1 MSVFVDKNSRVAVQG
16 MTGKEGSYWT
26 KLMKDMGT
34 QVVFGCTPG
43 KEGQDVAG
51 IPVYHTMRRG
61 MKDHP
66 ADVSMVF
73 VPPRFAKDAVFE
85 ALDAGIRKICVTADG
100 IPVQEAIQIR
110 KAALSCG
117 AMVVGGNTTG
127 IISVGE
133 ALLGMIP
140 YWIDSVYKKGHIG
153 VMTRSGSLTNEVT
166 ANIVKGGFGVTTLLG
181 VGGDPVPG
189 TRFAELLPMYEADP
203 DTHALVMI
211 GELGGSMEE
220 EVAEAIEAKIFT
232 KPVLAFMGG
241 RNAPAGKR
249 MGHAGAIASGG
260 HGTVAG
266 KTAAL
271 RRAGAMVASRA
282 SEVGPMLQELL
293 GKA

>member
-100 IPVQEAIQIR
+100 IPVRAFMHHNGGVGKRRKRRKKLAAFKRADITHRLRPPRSPRRCDPLPRSRQEALR
-110 KAALSCG
+110 SLHRGRSSRPHRTKA
-117 AMVVGGNTTG
+117 
-127 IISVGE
+127 
-133 ALLGMIP
+133 
-140 YWIDSVYKKGHIG
+140 
-153 VMTRSGSLTNEVT
+153 
-166 ANIVKGGFGVTTLLG
+166 
-181 VGGDPVPG
+181 
-189 TRFAELLPMYEADP
+189 
-203 DTHALVMI
+203 
-211 GELGGSMEE
+211 
-220 EVAEAIEAKIFT
+220 
-232 KPVLAFMGG
+232 
-241 RNAPAGKR
+241 
-249 MGHAGAIASGG
+249 
-260 HGTVAG
+260 
-266 KTAAL
+266 
-271 RRAGAMVASRA
+271 RA
-282 SEVGPMLQELL
+282 
-293 GKA
+293 